1 MYHGVYEGA
10 AAAAQEKKILILG
23 ESHHDLDSSITTQK
37 VVEDYLSPEN
47 TTKKS
52 LQFFHKIALAFGVD
66 TEKAE
71 EKARLWDKVFFGN
84 YINKSLD
91 GPSGEGEDTAPKLI
105 RKNKGCYN
113 RELAKYIREHEIDV
127 VFCFS
132 FRVFDV
138 LPPAPAAC
146 EDVFIPV
153 KSRRRNVWCGRAYGP
168 DSLFG
173 RSIEIYGIPHPN
185 SWRGFGAKD
194 IIKYL
199 KDHF

>member
-1 MYHGVYEGA
+1 MYHGMYKGA
-10 AAAAQEKKILILG
+10 AAATQPKKILILG
-23 ESHHDLDSSITTQK
+23 ESHHDLDPSITTQK

-138 LPPAPAAC
+138 LPPAPAAKAAG
-146 EDVFIPV
+146 EM
-153 KSRRRNVWCGRAYGP
+153 CGAVG
-168 DSLFG
+168 LMG
-173 RSIEIYGIPHPN
+173 RTPCLVE
-185 SWRGFGAKD
+185 A
-194 IIKYL
+194 
-199 KDHF
+199 

>member
-1 MYHGVYEGA
+1 MYKEPFVGEHAKE
-10 AAAAQEKKILILG
+10 QPKRILILG
-23 ESHHDLDSSITTQK
+23 ESHHDLDSSTTTQK
-37 VVEDYLSPEN
+37 VVEDYLSPAN
-47 TTKKS
+47 TTKQS

-84 YINKSLD
+84 YINRSLD

-105 RKNKGCYN
+105 RKNNECYN
-113 RELAKYIREHEIDV
+113 QELAEYIREHGIDV

-132 FRVFDV
+132 FRVFDA

-153 KSRRRNVWCGRAYGP
+153 KIRRRNVWCGRAYGP

-185 SWRGFGAKD
+185 FWRGFGAKD
-194 IIKYL
+194 ITKYL